1 MSDNGIMQLESLN
14 LKRCMKNTNLV
25 SHYSQPVISNANIGR
40 KAAEIRCQ
48 SLDEQIELNEVA
60 LIDARRVAE
69 DSNHK
74 YEETARKSKIVTHH
88 KTRIFN

>member
-1 MSDNGIMQLESLN
+1 M
-14 LKRCMKNTNLV
+14 
-25 SHYSQPVISNANIGR
+25 ISSTNIGR
-40 KAAEIRCQ
+40 KAAEVRCQ